1 MKLYLI
7 YLAIITSSIFQKKE
21 EYKILDK
28 VLSNGV
34 NVFYQTS
41 DVKFWI
47 QSIDLNSSLE
57 GDTSCQN
64 INSKI
69 LSNYN
74 EFWELSHDIKSIRL
88 DPKQLKNVKL
98 VNEYSGNIKK
108 VTFPIISNNLAM
120 VLVFDEMYQ
129 LVYLLEKNKDTG
141 WEIGCYH
148 ILYEGPLTE

>member
-41 DVKFWI
+41 DVKFLI

-69 LSNYN
+69 LSKYN
-74 EFWELSHDIKSIRL
+74 EFWELSHDRR
-88 DPKQLKNVKL
+88 
-98 VNEYSGNIKK
+98 
-108 VTFPIISNNLAM
+108 A
-120 VLVFDEMYQ
+120 
-129 LVYLLEKNKDTG
+129 
-141 WEIGCYH
+141 
-148 ILYEGPLTE
+148 

>member
-1 MKLYLI
+1 MKFYLI
-7 YLAIITSSIFQKKE
+7 CLAIISSSIFQKEE

-28 VLSNGV
+28 VISKGV
-34 NVFYQTS
+34 NVFHKTS

-47 QSIDLNSSLE
+47 QSIDLTSSLE

-69 LSNYN
+69 LSKYN
-74 EFWELSHDIKSIRL
+74 EFWKLSHDIKSVDL
-88 DPKQLKNVKL
+88 DSTKLKNAKP
-98 VNEYSGNIKK
+98 VNNYSGNIKK
-108 VTFPIISNNLAM
+108 VTYPIIVDDLAM

-129 LVYLLEKNKDTG
+129 VVYLLEKNKEEV

-148 ILYEGPLTE
+148 ILYEGPIT